1 MPNRMNSRWRSGVGG
16 VLVTLALVFIG
27 STASAG
33 SWESGLTRSADH
45 DFDAPV
51 PGTYSLPVLGEAAD
65 GAVID
70 SAGEPSTLHE
80 VHGGKIV
87 LLSFI
92 YTRCPDEKGCPL
104 AWSALYDVL
113 YVSEEDRDLADHLKL
128 VSLSFDPEHDTPAA
142 MAAFAQKTH
151 AAQERASPWAMLT
164 TGSPTV
170 LKPILEEYGQIIAPR
185 RDPETGAITG
195 FTHQLRVYLI
205 DGRKRIRNIYG
216 LGFLDPRLL
225 LADVRT
231 LILEAR
237 GEAIR

>member
-1 MPNRMNSRWRSGVGG
+1 MANTMKNCWRSGIKG
-16 VLVTLALVFIG
+16 VLVLLALVFIG
-27 STASAG
+27 AAASAG
-33 SWESGLTRSADH
+33 SWETGLTRTADH

-51 PGTYSLPVLGEAAD
+51 PGTYSLPVLGAAGD

-70 SAGEPSTLHE
+70 SAGVPRTLHE
-80 VHGGKIV
+80 VHNGKIV

-128 VSLSFDPEHDTPAA
+128 VSLSFDPEHDTPEA
-142 MAAFAQKTH
+142 MAAFAQKTY
-151 AAQERASPWAMLT
+151 AMQKDASPWAMLT
-164 TGSPTV
+164 ARSTTD
-170 LKPILEEYGQIIAPR
+170 LRPILARYGQAIAPR
-185 RDPETGAITG
+185 RDPETGAVTG

-205 DGRKRIRNIYG
+205 DGRNRIRNIYS

-231 LILEAR
+231 LILEER

>member
-1 MPNRMNSRWRSGVGG
+1 MPNTMKSRWRYGVKG
-16 VLVTLALVFIG
+16 VLVTLLLVLIG
-27 STASAG
+27 ATASAG

-51 PGTYSLPVLGEAAD
+51 PGTYSLPVLGEAGD

-70 SAGEPSTLHE
+70 STGVARTLHD

-128 VSLSFDPEHDTPAA
+128 VSLSFDPEHDTPGA

-151 AAQERASPWAMLT
+151 AAQKGASPWAMLT
-164 TGSPTV
+164 TGSTRE
-170 LKPILEEYGQIIAPR
+170 LRPILERYGQAIAPR
-185 RDPETGAITG
+185 RDPQTGAVTG

-231 LILEAR
+231 LILEER

>member
-1 MPNRMNSRWRSGVGG
+1 M
-16 VLVTLALVFIG
+16 LVIVFIAG
-27 STASAG
+27 TALAG
-33 SWESGLTRSADH
+33 SWETGLTRSPDH
-45 DFDAPV
+45 DFEAPAA
-51 PGTYSLPVLGEAAD
+51 GTYSLPVLGEAGD

-70 SAGEPSTLHE
+70 STGRPHTLHE
-80 VHGGKIV
+80 AVDGRIV

-104 AWSALYDVL
+104 AWAALYDVL
-113 YVSEEDRDLADHLKL
+113 YVSEEDPDLADRLKL
-128 VSLSFDPEHDTPAA
+128 VSLSFDPEHDTPEA
-142 MAAFAQKTH
+142 MAAFADKTH
-151 AAQERASPWAMLT
+151 AVQEQASPWAMLT
-164 TGSPTV
+164 TRSTTE
-170 LKPILEEYGQIIAPR
+170 LKPILERYGQAIAPR
-185 RDPETGAITG
+185 RDPQTGAVTG

-231 LILEAR
+231 LILEER